1 VLVACYF
8 LQPYFIDLAIWI
20 RHFPKIATFFGSE
33 RLPVLNSHTLKT
45 HGGPI
50 PKLRAPFLGLFRG
63 LSHKFC
69 AAAWL
74 KGYRVGKGICD
85 PETQVL
91 VACYFLQP
99 YFIDLAIWIR
109 HFPKIATFLT
119 VRGTCRSQLSHF
131 ENSWKPKP
139 PRLPRTIFGP
149 FFGVPVTSFVRP
161 LG

>member
-1 VLVACYF
+1 MPASLLRGRVRGVLT
-8 LQPYFIDLAIWI
+8 PRPSPRRITP
-20 RHFPKIATFFGSE
+20 R
-33 RLPVLNSHTLKT
+33 
-45 HGGPI
+45 
-50 PKLRAPFLGLFRG
+50 
-63 LSHKFC
+63 HKFY
-69 AAAWL
+69 AAAL
-74 KGYRVGKGICD
+74 PKGYRVGKGICD
-85 PETQVL
+85 PKNQVL